1 VRDQMAGIGFAGGKL
16 AFIAMLEIVSAAL
29 YLWPRTRSVG
39 LLMVS
44 SYLGGAICAHVQHNE
59 FVKALSPSLLLLL
72 ACTGTG
78 LSHPQVLWSL
88 DHPRYRSSRKQTLPN
103 LVTSQAKS

>member
-1 VRDQMAGIGFAGGKL
+1 MYLPGVALVFSAALKFAVPDVRDQMAGIGFAGGKL

-29 YLWPRTRSVG
+29 YLWPRTRSIG
-39 LLMVS
+39 ILMVS

-72 ACTGTG
+72 AWIGTG
-78 LSHPQVLWSL
+78 LRHPPVLWSL
-88 DHPRYRSSRKQTLPN
+88 AN
-103 LVTSQAKS
+103 